1 VPFQVLG
8 ESCCTTYQ
16 GPPASWQANFDDL
29 VTRYPTL
36 SFVIAEYSQEKRVAN
51 DLMFGLPDHRG
62 LGTFI
67 WEPTRWLE
75 AVFDRQGQR
84 YQGNAYL
91 ETYSKIAK
99 DYGLGP

>member
-1 VPFQVLG
+1 
-8 ESCCTTYQ
+8 
-16 GPPASWQANFDDL
+16 
-29 VTRYPTL
+29 
-36 SFVIAEYSQEKRVAN
+36 
-51 DLMFGLPDHRG
+51 MFGLPDHRG